1 MSTHWCDVQ
10 GYGRERPA
18 DVLDDLPIEAPA
30 FPGNLLREA
39 QVFVDVGRLL
49 IRTPDLLAQ
58 PRGDG
63 EPVLVLPGYGAGDGS
78 TWLLRAYLRWLGYD
92 VRGWGIGSNGGH
104 VPALVPLVIGR
115 VIALARERAMP
126 VTLLGWSL
134 GGVIAREAMRQ
145 RPDLVTRVVTLG
157 TPVVGGPKYTSV
169 GAAYRRRGY
178 DLDAI
183 ETRVRQREAVPLTR
197 PVTAIFSRGDG
208 VVAWRACIDRHN
220 RVVEHV
226 EVTGTHIGLA
236 MNPDVWRIVAQRLA
250 APARPGR

>member
-1 MSTHWCDVQ
+1 MPACRSSGAGQ
-10 GYGRERPA
+10 LPA
-18 DVLDDLPIEAPA
+18 DVLDELPIEAPA

-63 EPVLVLPGYGAGDGS
+63 EPVLVLPGYGASDGS
-78 TWLLRAYLRWLGYD
+78 TWLLRGYLRWLGYD
-92 VRGWGIGSNGGH
+92 VRGWSLGTNRGRL
-104 VPALVPLVIGR
+104 PALVPLVIAR

-134 GGVIAREAMRQ
+134 GGVIAREAMRE
-145 RPDLVTRVVTLG
+145 RPDVVTRVVTLG
-157 TPVVGGPKYTSV
+157 THVVGGPTYPC
-169 GAAYRRRGY
+169 GCAAYRRRGY
-178 DLDAI
+178 DLDDI
-183 ETRVRQREAVPLTR
+183 ESRGRQREAVPLTR

-220 RVVEHV
+220 HVVEHV

-250 APARPGR
+250 APARLDR